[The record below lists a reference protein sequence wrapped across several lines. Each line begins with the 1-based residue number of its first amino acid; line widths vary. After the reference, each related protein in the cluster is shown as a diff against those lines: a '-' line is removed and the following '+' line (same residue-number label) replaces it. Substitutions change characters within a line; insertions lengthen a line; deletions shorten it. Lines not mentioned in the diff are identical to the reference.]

1 VEKREV
7 VAGKPLVL
15 IAEDEES
22 NYLYMKLVLTKAGF
36 DCLHAWNGEEALTL
50 CKQHPEITLVLM
62 DIKMPVM
69 NGLEAT
75 KLIREF
81 QPKLPIIATTAHA
94 QTGDKQGFLN
104 AGCDSYLAK
113 PIKKEELM
121 GLIQKYFKSKI
132 I

>member
-1 VEKREV
+1 MEKKEV

-22 NYLYMKLVLTKAGF
+22 NYLYTKLVLTKAGC
-36 DCLHAWNGEEALTL
+36 DYLHAMNGEEAVAM
-50 CKQHPEITLVLM
+50 CKQHPEIALALM

-81 QPKLPIIATTAHA
+81 QPELPIIATTAHA
-94 QTGDKQGFLN
+94 QTGEKQGFLN

-121 GLIQKYFKSKI
+121 GLIQQYFGK
-132 I
+132 